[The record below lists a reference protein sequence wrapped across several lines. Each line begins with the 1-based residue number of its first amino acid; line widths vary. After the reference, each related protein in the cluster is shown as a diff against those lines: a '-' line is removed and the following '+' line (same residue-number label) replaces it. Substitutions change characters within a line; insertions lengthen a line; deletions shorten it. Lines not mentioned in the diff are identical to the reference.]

1 MSLGAKYH
9 LHKKR
14 KYSISEGRP
23 NSDINVTPL
32 VDVVLVLLIIFM
44 VVTPMLQRGKD
55 VKLPVA
61 AKQKHE
67 EGKDVDPMIVSVTA
81 DKRIWLE
88 KDQVT
93 DEELKAALGRKLAAE
108 PWKPI
113 LVKGDQSLAFG
124 DVRRVLKDAQDAKAK
139 SVKLGVEEK

>member
-1 MSLGAKYH
+1 MAMTAG
-9 LHKKR
+9 
-14 KYSISEGRP
+14 GRGGIK
-23 NSDINVTPL
+23 SDINVTPL

-44 VVTPMLQRGKD
+44 VVTPLLQRGKD

-61 AKQKHE
+61 TKQKHE

-88 KDQVT
+88 KDAVT
-93 DEELKAALGRKLAAE
+93 DDELKQALGSKLTAE

-113 LVKGDQSLAFG
+113 LVKGDQTLTFG

>member
-1 MSLGAKYH
+1 MAMTAGGKGGI
-9 LHKKR
+9 K
-14 KYSISEGRP
+14 
-23 NSDINVTPL
+23 SDINVTPL

-44 VVTPMLQRGKD
+44 VVTPLLQRGKD

-61 AKQKHE
+61 TKQKHE

-88 KDQVT
+88 KDAVT
-93 DEELKAALGRKLAAE
+93 DDELKQALGSKLTAE

-113 LVKGDQSLAFG
+113 LVKGDQTLTFG

>member
-1 MSLGAKYH
+1 MAMTTGGRGGA
-9 LHKKR
+9 
-14 KYSISEGRP
+14 ISA
-23 NSDINVTPL
+23 INVTPL

-44 VVTPMLQRGKD
+44 VVTPLLQRGKD
-55 VKLPVA
+55 VKLPIA
-61 AKQKHE
+61 TKQKQDE
-67 EGKDVDPMIVSVTA
+67 KEPADPMIVSVTS
-81 DKRIWLE
+81 DKRLWLE

-93 DEELKAALGRKLAAE
+93 DEELKAQLGRKLAAE

>member
-1 MSLGAKYH
+1 MAMTAG
-9 LHKKR
+9 
-14 KYSISEGRP
+14 GRGGIK
-23 NSDINVTPL
+23 SDINVTPL

-55 VKLPVA
+55 VKLPSA
-61 AKQKHE
+61 TKQKHDE
-67 EGKDVDPMIVSVTA
+67 NAKDVDPMIVSVTA

-88 KDQVT
+88 KDPVT
-93 DEELKAALGRKLAAE
+93 DDSLKQALAGKLAAE

-113 LVKGDQSLAFG
+113 LVKGDASLTFG

>member
-1 MSLGAKYH
+1 MAMTAGGRGGA
-9 LHKKR
+9 
-14 KYSISEGRP
+14 ISA
-23 NSDINVTPL
+23 INVTPL

-44 VVTPMLQRGKD
+44 VVTPLLQRGKD
-55 VKLPVA
+55 VKLPIA
-61 AKQKHE
+61 TKQKE
-67 EGKDVDPMIVSVTA
+67 ADKEPADPMIVSVTS
-81 DKRIWLE
+81 DKKLWLE

-93 DEELKAALGRKLAAE
+93 DEELKAQLGRKLAAE

-124 DVRRVLKDAQDAKAK
+124 DVRRVLKDAQEAKAK

>member
-1 MSLGAKYH
+1 MAMTAGGKGGI
-9 LHKKR
+9 K
-14 KYSISEGRP
+14 
-23 NSDINVTPL
+23 SDINVTPL

-55 VKLPVA
+55 VKLPQA
-61 AKQKHE
+61 AKQKHDDEDE
-67 EGKDVDPMIVSVTA
+67 ETDPMIVSVTA

-88 KDQVT
+88 KDPVS
-93 DEELKAALGRKLAAE
+93 DDELKQALGGKLAAE

-113 LVKGDQSLAFG
+113 LVKGDQSLTFG

>member
-1 MSLGAKYH
+1 MAMTAG
-9 LHKKR
+9 
-14 KYSISEGRP
+14 GRGGIK
-23 NSDINVTPL
+23 SDINVTPL

-61 AKQKHE
+61 TKQQHE
-67 EGKDVDPMIVSVTA
+67 EGKDADPMIVSVTS

-88 KDQVT
+88 KDPMT
-93 DEELKAALGRKLAAE
+93 DDELKARLGVKLAGE
-108 PWKPI
+108 PGKPI

>member
-1 MSLGAKYH
+1 MSMTAGGKGGI
-9 LHKKR
+9 K
-14 KYSISEGRP
+14 
-23 NSDINVTPL
+23 SDINVTPL

-55 VKLPVA
+55 VKLPQA
-61 AKQKHE
+61 AKQKNAVE
-67 EGKDVDPMIVSVTA
+67 DKGQDPMIVSVTA

-88 KDQVT
+88 KDPMT
-93 DEELKAALGRKLAAE
+93 DDALKQALGGKLAAE

-113 LVKGDQSLAFG
+113 LVKGDQSLTFG

>member
-1 MSLGAKYH
+1 MAMTAG
-9 LHKKR
+9 
-14 KYSISEGRP
+14 GRGGIK
-23 NSDINVTPL
+23 SDINVTPL

-55 VKLPVA
+55 V
-61 AKQKHE
+61 
-67 EGKDVDPMIVSVTA
+67 DPMIVSVTA

-88 KDQVT
+88 KDAVS
-93 DEELKAALGRKLAAE
+93 DDELKQALGGKLAAE

-113 LVKGDQSLAFG
+113 LVKGDQSLTFG

>member
-1 MSLGAKYH
+1 MAMTAG
-9 LHKKR
+9 
-14 KYSISEGRP
+14 GRGGIK
-23 NSDINVTPL
+23 SDINVTPL

-55 VKLPVA
+55 VKLPSA
-61 AKQKHE
+61 TKQKHE
-67 EGKDVDPMIVSVTA
+67 ESKEVDPMIVSVTA

-88 KDQVT
+88 KDPMT
-93 DEELKAALGRKLAAE
+93 DDGLKQALGSKLAAE

-113 LVKGDQSLAFG
+113 LVKGDQSLTFG

>member
-1 MSLGAKYH
+1 MAMTAGGKGGI
-9 LHKKR
+9 K
-14 KYSISEGRP
+14 
-23 NSDINVTPL
+23 SDINVTPL

-55 VKLPVA
+55 VKLPTA

-67 EGKDVDPMIVSVTA
+67 EGKDVDPLIVSVTP
-81 DKRIWLE
+81 DKRVWLE
-88 KDQVT
+88 KDPVT
-93 DEELKAALGRKLAAE
+93 DDQLKQALGGALAAE

-113 LVKGDQSLAFG
+113 LVKGDQSLTFG

>member
-1 MSLGAKYH
+1 MAMTAG
-9 LHKKR
+9 
-14 KYSISEGRP
+14 GRGTIK
-23 NSDINVTPL
+23 SDINVTPL

-61 AKQKHE
+61 TKQQRE
-67 EGKDVDPMIVSVTA
+67 EGKDADPMIVSITS
-81 DKRIWLE
+81 DKRVWLE
-88 KDQVT
+88 KDPVD
-93 DEELKAALGRKLAAE
+93 DEALKAALGRKLAAE

-113 LVKGDQSLAFG
+113 LVKGDQSLTFG
-124 DVRRVLKDAQDAKAK
+124 DVRKVLKDAQDAKAK

>member
-1 MSLGAKYH
+1 MAMTAG
-9 LHKKR
+9 
-14 KYSISEGRP
+14 GRGGIK
-23 NSDINVTPL
+23 SDINVTPL

-61 AKQKHE
+61 TKQKHDE
-67 EGKDVDPMIVSVTA
+67 NAKDVDPMIVSVTA

-88 KDQVT
+88 KDPMTDDALKQV
-93 DEELKAALGRKLAAE
+93 LGGKLAAE

-113 LVKGDQSLAFG
+113 LVKGDSSLTFG

>member
-1 MSLGAKYH
+1 MSMTAGGKGGI
-9 LHKKR
+9 K
-14 KYSISEGRP
+14 
-23 NSDINVTPL
+23 SDINVTPL

-55 VKLPVA
+55 VKLPTAV
-61 AKQKHE
+61 KQKNSAE
-67 EGKDVDPMIVSVTA
+67 DKSQDPMIVSVTA
-81 DKRIWLE
+81 DKQIWLE
-88 KDQVT
+88 KDPMT
-93 DEELKAALGRKLAAE
+93 DDALKQALGGKLAAE

-113 LVKGDQSLAFG
+113 LVKGDQSLTFG

>member
-1 MSLGAKYH
+1 MAMTAAGKGGA
-9 LHKKR
+9 
-14 KYSISEGRP
+14 ISA
-23 NSDINVTPL
+23 INVTPL

-44 VVTPMLQRGKD
+44 VVTPLLQRGKD
-55 VKLPVA
+55 VKLPIA
-61 AKQKHE
+61 TKQKE
-67 EGKDVDPMIVSVTA
+67 VEKEPADPMIVSVTS
-81 DKRIWLE
+81 DKRLWLE

-124 DVRRVLKDAQDAKAK
+124 DVRRVLKDAQEAKAK